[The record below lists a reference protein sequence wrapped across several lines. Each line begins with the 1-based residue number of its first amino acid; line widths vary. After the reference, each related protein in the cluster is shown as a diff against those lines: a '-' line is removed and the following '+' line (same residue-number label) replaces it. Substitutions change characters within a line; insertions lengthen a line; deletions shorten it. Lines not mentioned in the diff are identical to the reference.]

1 MELVSIAADESTK
14 ETVVPGIPV
23 TTRLEML
30 KKPEINVNS
39 VVSEEMM
46 NSMRL
51 VLAATVS
58 DTSEEIVAG

>member
-1 MELVSIAADESTK
+1 LELVSIAADESTK